1 MSSHLYY
8 IGPAVRFYINICM
21 RYQIF
26 HDDIGNLIILDTL
39 QDLIVFKVRN
49 TKIAS
54 TVCQKLNKRYVKD
67 SLVNRRH

>member
-1 MSSHLYY
+1 
-8 IGPAVRFYINICM
+8 M

-67 SLVNRRH
+67 NLVNRRH